1 MSPTLLTG
9 EDVNLT
15 LRDLTVPL
23 IRRKRVWMLTF
34 LCVFAVAALIG
45 LLRPQTYE
53 SHMSILVSREGLR
66 PAEATEAKTQTDT
79 PTPPLTDQEVNSE
92 AVSLRRHEFLERVV
106 LINGLQNGQD
116 SRFLSFLLPRQTE
129 TVRVAH
135 AVRLLDRQ
143 IQVHTRLS
151 AHLMEVNYRSTD
163 PARAYRVLNSLG
175 DLYLAQHALRPMPG
189 STSTS
194 NPQSQGYEAA
204 IEDAESGLREF
215 QHTQGPSDTGR
226 GFARQLTAAAGQS
239 RTIEH
244 AIAADEQKI
253 RADRE
258 QMRVNPQQPVPQQ
271 DNDSTNLLLQSLGAR
286 LQAAE
291 TKREQFLQKYAPNY
305 ALVQDANKEVS
316 EAKAAIAAAQ
326 KSSQEKQTPARQPD
340 LAFMRERLAQDLADL
355 ATQRASLNAIRHV
368 LEEMKAQ
375 MLKSQGNSLD
385 DADLEREVKADEQSY
400 LRYLSRREQER
411 TAGVLDRPWA
421 VSAARVTPPT
431 VPTSPVHGRGVIFL
445 VALGLAAAVS
455 FPAALILDY
464 FDDCF
469 DPCFHT
475 PTQVIETLG
484 ITVVLTVP
492 KMTA

>member
-1 MSPTLLTG
+1 MSPTLSTG

-34 LCVFAVAALIG
+34 LCVFALAALIG
-45 LLRPQTYE
+45 LLRRQTYE
-53 SHMSILVSREGLR
+53 SRMSILISREGLLR
-66 PAEATEAKTQTDT
+66 AEVTHAKTQMDA
-79 PTPPLTDQEVNSE
+79 PTPPVTDQEVSSE
-92 AVSLRRHEFLERVV
+92 AESLKSHEFLERVV
-106 LINGLQNGQD
+106 LANGLQNGQD

-143 IQVHTRLS
+143 IQIHTRSS
-151 AHLMEVNYRSTD
+151 AHLIEVTCRSTD
-163 PARAYRVLNSLG
+163 PARAYGVLNSLG
-175 DLYLAQHALRPMPG
+175 NLYLAQHVPRPAPL
-189 STSTS
+189 SSSTS

-215 QHTQGPSDTGR
+215 QQTQGRSDTGR

-239 RTIEH
+239 RIIEH

-253 RADRE
+253 RTDQE
-258 QMRVNPQQPVPQQ
+258 QMRVNPQQPAPQQ
-271 DNDSTNLLLQSLGAR
+271 NDDATNLLLQNLGAR

-291 TKREQFLQKYAPNY
+291 TKRAQFLQKYAPNY
-305 ALVQDANKEVS
+305 ALVQDADKEVS
-316 EAKAAIAAAQ
+316 EAEAAIAAAQ
-326 KSSQEKQTPARQPD
+326 KSSQGKQAPARPPD
-340 LAFMRERLAQDLADL
+340 LAFMRERLAQDQADL

-375 MLKSQGNSLD
+375 MLKSGGNSLD
-385 DADLEREVKADEQSY
+385 DADVEREVKADEQSY

-411 TAGVLDRPWA
+411 TAGALDPPN
-421 VSAARVTPPT
+421 VSAALATPPT

-455 FPAALILDY
+455 SPAALILDY

>member
-1 MSPTLLTG
+1 MSPTLLAG

-23 IRRKRVWMLTF
+23 IRRKRVWILTF

-45 LLRPQTYE
+45 LLRRQTYE
-53 SHMSILVSREGLR
+53 SHMSILISREGLR
-66 PAEATEAKTQTDT
+66 PAQATEAKTQTDA
-79 PTPPLTDQEVNSE
+79 PTPPLTDQEVTSE
-92 AVSLRRHEFLERVV
+92 AESLKSHEFLERVV
-106 LINGLQNGQD
+106 LTNGLQNGQD

-129 TVRVAH
+129 AVRVAH

-143 IQVHTRLS
+143 IQVHARSS
-151 AHLMEVNYRSTD
+151 AHLMEVAYRSTD

-175 DLYLAQHALRPMPG
+175 NLYLAQHALRRAP
-189 STSTS
+189 SA
-194 NPQSQGYEAA
+194 PQSQGYEAA

-215 QHTQGPSDTGR
+215 QHTQGGSETGR

-253 RADRE
+253 RADQE
-258 QMRVNPQQPVPQQ
+258 QMRVNPQQPAPQQ
-271 DNDSTNLLLQSLGAR
+271 DNDATNLLLQNLGAR

-291 TKREQFLQKYAPNY
+291 AKRAQFLQKYAPNY
-305 ALVQDANKEVS
+305 ALVQDADKEVS

-326 KSSQEKQTPARQPD
+326 KSSQGKQTPARLPD
-340 LAFMRERLAQDLADL
+340 LAFMRERLAQDQGDL

-368 LEEMKAQ
+368 LKEMKAQ
-375 MLKSQGNSLD
+375 MLKSGGNSLD

-411 TAGVLDRPWA
+411 TEGVLDRPRA
-421 VSAARVTPPT
+421 LSAALATPPT
-431 VPTSPVHGRGVIFL
+431 VPTSPVHGRGVIFF

-455 FPAALILDY
+455 FPAALILD
-464 FDDCF
+464 CL

-484 ITVVLTVP
+484 IAVVLAVP

>member
-45 LLRPQTYE
+45 LLRRQTYE

-66 PAEATEAKTQTDT
+66 PAQATEAKTQTDA
-79 PTPPLTDQEVNSE
+79 PTPPLTDQEVTSE
-92 AVSLRRHEFLERVV
+92 AESLKSHEFLERVV
-106 LINGLQNGQD
+106 LTNGLQNGQD

-129 TVRVAH
+129 AVRVAH

-143 IQVHTRLS
+143 IQVHTRSS
-151 AHLMEVNYRSTD
+151 AHLMEVAYRSTD

-175 DLYLAQHALRPMPG
+175 ILYLAQHALRPAP
-189 STSTS
+189 SA
-194 NPQSQGYEAA
+194 PQSQGYEAA

-215 QHTQGPSDTGR
+215 QHTQGRSEMGR

-253 RADRE
+253 RADQE
-258 QMRVNPQQPVPQQ
+258 LMSVNPQQPAPQQ
-271 DNDSTNLLLQSLGAR
+271 DNDATNLLLQNLGAR

-291 TKREQFLQKYAPNY
+291 AKRAQFLQKYAPNY
-305 ALVQDANKEVS
+305 ALVQDADKEVS

-326 KSSQEKQTPARQPD
+326 KSSQGKQTPARLPD
-340 LAFMRERLAQDLADL
+340 LASMRERLAQDQADL
-355 ATQRASLNAIRHV
+355 ATQRASLNTIRHV

-375 MLKSQGNSLD
+375 MLKSGGNSLD
-385 DADLEREVKADEQSY
+385 DADLEREVKANEQSY

-411 TAGVLDRPWA
+411 TEGVLDRPRA
-421 VSAARVTPPT
+421 LSAALATPPT
-431 VPTSPVHGRGVIFL
+431 VPTSPVHGRGVIFFF
-445 VALGLAAAVS
+445 ALGLAAAVS
-455 FPAALILDY
+455 FPAALILD
-464 FDDCF
+464 CL

-484 ITVVLTVP
+484 IAVVLAVP

>member
-1 MSPTLLTG
+1 MSPTSLTG
-9 EDVNLT
+9 EDVNFT

-45 LLRPQTYE
+45 LLRRQTYE
-53 SHMSILVSREGLR
+53 SHMSILISREGLR
-66 PAEATEAKTQTDT
+66 PAEATEAKAQIDAS
-79 PTPPLTDQEVNSE
+79 TPPLTDQEVTSE
-92 AVSLRRHEFLERVV
+92 AESLKSHGFLERVV
-106 LINGLQNGQD
+106 LTHGLQNGQD
-116 SRFLSFLLPRQTE
+116 SRFLSFLFPRQTE

-135 AVRLLDRQ
+135 AVRQLDRQ
-143 IQVHTRLS
+143 IQIHTRSS
-151 AHLMEVNYRSTD
+151 AHLIEVAYRSTD
-163 PARAYRVLNSLG
+163 PARAYGVLNSLG
-175 DLYLAQHALRPMPG
+175 NLYLAQHALRPAPI
-189 STSTS
+189 SYSTS

-204 IEDAESGLREF
+204 MEDAESGLREF
-215 QHTQGPSDTGR
+215 QRTQGPSDTGR

-253 RADRE
+253 RTDQER
-258 QMRVNPQQPVPQQ
+258 MRVNPQQPAPQQ
-271 DNDSTNLLLQSLGAR
+271 DNDSSNLLLQNLGTR

-291 TKREQFLQKYAPNY
+291 TKRAQFLQKYAPNY
-305 ALVQDANKEVS
+305 ALVQDADKEVS

-326 KSSQEKQTPARQPD
+326 KSSQRKQTPARLPD
-340 LAFMRERLAQDLADL
+340 LALMRERLAQDQAELAK
-355 ATQRASLNAIRHV
+355 QRASLSTVRHV

-375 MLKSQGNSLD
+375 MLKSGGRSLG
-385 DADLEREVKADEQSY
+385 DADLEGEVKADEQSY

-411 TAGVLDRPWA
+411 TAGVLDRSRA
-421 VSAARVTPPT
+421 VRAALATPPT
-431 VPTSPVHGRGVIFL
+431 VPTSPVRGRGVIFL